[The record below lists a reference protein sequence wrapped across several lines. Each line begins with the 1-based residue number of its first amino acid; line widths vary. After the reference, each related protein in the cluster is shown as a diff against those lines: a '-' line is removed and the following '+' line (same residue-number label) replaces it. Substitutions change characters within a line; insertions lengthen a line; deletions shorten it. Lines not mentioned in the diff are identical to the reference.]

1 VARAFG
7 ELPRTSI
14 DFGVMEHAEHVTVV
28 AAELQWDD
36 VGSFPALGAVGA
48 RDGDG
53 NVRVLGQG
61 GAMLQLASRD
71 NVVYAEGARTV
82 ALFGV
87 RDLVV
92 VAVDDVVLVCPKDKA
107 ADLKQLVEH
116 VRASGREDLL

>member
-1 VARAFG
+1 
-7 ELPRTSI
+7 
-14 DFGVMEHAEHVTVV
+14 MEKAEHVTVV

-36 VGSFPALGAVGA
+36 VGSFPALGAVGD
-48 RDGDG
+48 RDGDD
-53 NVRVLGQG
+53 NVRVLGP
-61 GAMLQLASRD
+61 ASEALQLGSRG

-87 RDLVV
+87 HDLVV
-92 VAVDDVVLVCPKDKA
+92 VAVDDVVLVCPKAKA